1 MRDLLNKLLTEQV
14 EKQLEKAQ
22 HSRSN
27 TRLKKLTD
35 YIVEMSFGDLLKE
48 EIISVRYSSEKDA
61 LNKEAKISLGH
72 YSKSADIAVLIMET
86 TPILNIPIK
95 APLASINKNLSN
107 YLDAQLGENYVM
119 EEGDIVV
126 PLLNFYP
133 TTYQSR
139 LQDKTVI
146 SIEKLNIEKLNNF
159 NYINHSI
166 KRIGKPKHGNILYDI
181 DWETGQSKVT
191 DEGWESFIS
200 YTRDVKK
207 FVSRVIETVKKY
219 PDYDINTLLG
229 ISRDF
234 KVK

>member
-1 MRDLLNKLLTEQV
+1 MRDLLNELLTEQV
-14 EKQLEKAQ
+14 EKQLENSE
-22 HSRSN
+22 HSKSN

-48 EIISVRYSSEKDA
+48 EIISVRYSSEKDT
-61 LNKEAKISLGH
+61 LNKEAKISLKH
-72 YSKSADIAVLIMET
+72 YSKKADIAVLIT
-86 TPILNIPIK
+86 GTIPILNIPIK
-95 APLASINKNLSN
+95 APLATINKNLSN
-107 YLDAQLGENYVM
+107 YFDAQLGENYVL
-119 EEGDIVV
+119 EEGNMVV

-133 TTYQSR
+133 TTYQLR
-139 LQDKTVI
+139 NRNKEVT
-146 SIEKLNIEKLNNF
+146 SIEKLSIKKLNNF
-159 NYINHSI
+159 DYINNSI

-207 FVSRVIETVKKY
+207 FVSRVIEIVKKY
-219 PDYDINTLLG
+219 PNYDINTLLG

-234 KVK
+234 KV